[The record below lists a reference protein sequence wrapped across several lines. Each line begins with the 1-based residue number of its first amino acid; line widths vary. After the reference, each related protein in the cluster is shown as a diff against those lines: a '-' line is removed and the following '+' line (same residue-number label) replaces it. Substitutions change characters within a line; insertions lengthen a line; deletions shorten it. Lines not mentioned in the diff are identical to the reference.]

1 VVTFLLL
8 ISAAPAGRAQTE
20 AECTPPGADPA
31 ERFGPTDISA
41 VSGNRRLTV
50 AVNPDATVTVLKWP
64 TASFYDQIKY
74 RTFDRSE
81 PRFGALANEG
91 AFLGL
96 AWRRNE
102 EQQWRFEWLRG
113 WHSKQRFASP
123 AADEVITRFEKPSA
137 GITAV
142 VHDVVAANVDAFVRE
157 IHITRTAA
165 SDARRVRLISFANF
179 NPVYSKTP
187 QAPFSDWCT
196 EERNDDGGEFRRA
209 ADAIVH
215 ARAGVDESTGEE
227 SRVAVAMGFDGRSS
241 AHHVGA
247 DTYETGASGASAYDD
262 AADGRLSGGDATP
275 GQADAAIASDIDLRT
290 RRSGI
295 RTAVIAAGRAPRAA
309 VAALDVVRRQTAGAV
324 RRAKISWWRR
334 WLVGASLPRDAPM
347 KVRGVALRS
356 LITIRQNA
364 APSGLIV
371 TSVATQPPYGV
382 DWIRHGA
389 YINRALHEA
398 GHPEMV
404 ARHNRR
410 YAELLATAFSKPRG
424 GGATP
429 PGNWAQNYYADGVVG
444 GPVPYEIDAT
454 GFGIWTLWD
463 HYRRTDNRNYLFD
476 VYPAINRAAVHL
488 LECQDPI
495 TNLQC
500 PAPEEGSETPQQT
513 LAGAQAAFLGLDSAV
528 KAARAKGDAAALEN
542 AERWEARRNELR
554 AAINARFFDDGCSC
568 YTTDY
573 QIGGTLLWPVSLVRD
588 DAERAAAQAEVNYEP
603 LAAMIT
609 GERDGGG
616 YEARAILGN
625 ARVWR
630 SGPARR
636 KLTNALRWIARM
648 ATTDETHLLGE
659 AWRAV
664 DGRVFTLS
672 AQPHAWSHALFYLAA
687 VDTYGKT
694 TIGR

>member
-1 VVTFLLL
+1 M
-8 ISAAPAGRAQTE
+8 
-20 AECTPPGADPA
+20 PPGADPA
-31 ERFGPTDISA
+31 ETFGPTDISG

-64 TASFYDQIKY
+64 SASFYDQIKY

-96 AWRRNE
+96 AWRSNKE
-102 EQQWRFEWLRG
+102 HEWRFDWLRE
-113 WHSKQRFASP
+113 WPSKQRFASP
-123 AADEVITRFEKPSA
+123 ARDEIVTRFENRTV
-137 GITAV
+137 GITV
-142 VHDVVAANVDAFVRE
+142 VVRDVVAANVDAFVRN
-157 IHITRTAA
+157 IHIMRTAT
-165 SDARRVRLISFANF
+165 SKARRVRIVSFANF

-196 EERNDDGGEFRRA
+196 EERNDGGGEYRRKD
-209 ADAIVH
+209 DAIVH
-215 ARAGVDESTGEE
+215 ARSGVDESTGER
-227 SRVAVAMGFDGRSS
+227 SRVAVAMGFDGRST

-262 AADGRLSGGDATP
+262 ASDGDLSGGDAAP
-275 GQADAAIASDIDLRT
+275 GQADAAIASDIDLRS
-290 RRSGI
+290 RRSGT
-295 RTAVIAAGRAPRAA
+295 RTAVIAAGRAPRNA
-309 VAALDVVRRQTAGAV
+309 VAALEVVRKRPAIAV
-324 RRAKISWWRR
+324 RRAKISWWTR
-334 WLVGASLPRDAPM
+334 WLAGASLPRQAPK
-347 KVRGVALRS
+347 KVRRIAVRS

-364 APSGLIV
+364 ASSGLIV
-371 TSVATQPPYGV
+371 TSVATQPPYGL
-382 DWIRHGA
+382 DWVRHGA

-398 GHPEMV
+398 GHPGMV

-410 YAELLATAFSKPRG
+410 YAQLLATAFSKPRG
-424 GGATP
+424 GEATP

-463 HYRRTDNRNYLFD
+463 HYRRTNNRDYLFD

-488 LECQDPI
+488 LECKDPI
-495 TNLQC
+495 TNLHC
-500 PAPEEGSETPQQT
+500 PAPEEGSQTPQQT

-528 KAARAKGDAAALEN
+528 KAARAKGDAPALEN
-542 AERWEARRNELR
+542 AERWEARRDELR
-554 AAINARFFDDGCSC
+554 AAIDGHFFDDGCSC

-573 QIGGTLLWPVSLVRD
+573 QIGGTLLWPVSLLDD
-588 DAERAAAQAEVNYEP
+588 DAERADAQARVNYEP
-603 LAAMIT
+603 IAAMIT

-616 YEARAILGN
+616 YEARALLGN

-630 SGPARR
+630 TGSSRH
-636 KLTNALRWIARM
+636 KLADALRWIARVP
-648 ATTDETHLLGE
+648 TTDETGLLGE
-659 AWRAV
+659 AWRRV
-664 DGRVFTLS
+664 DGRVLTLS

-687 VDTYGKT
+687 LDTYGRAAF
-694 TIGR
+694 GR